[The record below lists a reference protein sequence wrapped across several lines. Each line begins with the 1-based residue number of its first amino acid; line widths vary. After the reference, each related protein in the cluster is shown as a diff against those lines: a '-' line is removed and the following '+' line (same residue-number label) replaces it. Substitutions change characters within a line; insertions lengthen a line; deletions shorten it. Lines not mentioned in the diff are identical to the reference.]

1 MSFASTLT
9 AQDLFGLFELNASGT
24 VLYSRLRRSNELI
37 NSNPE
42 WVGRNYFDEIASFEN
57 IEELRQMYKRFITNR
72 QVADNFIFNCRF
84 SETVVPV
91 KVLMARTYE
100 VNYGE
105 RANIV
110 IMDIRKFDLSH

>member
-9 AQDLFGLFELNASGT
+9 AQDLFGLFELNAAGT
-24 VLYSRLRRSNELI
+24 ILYSRLRRSNELT
-37 NSNPE
+37 NSKPE

-57 IEELRQMYKRFITNR
+57 IEEFRQMYRQFLNNR

-100 VNYGE
+100 VNCGE
-105 RANIV
+105 RANVV
-110 IMDIRKFDLSH
+110 IMDIRKCDLAH